1 MEWNVRTLNKL
12 GKFENLIAEATA
24 LDVDILGISETRMIG
39 DGKWNEGE
47 YVFINSGKDKTHE
60 YGVGMAIKKDLVK
73 YNMGYWP
80 INERIIALTIRAKP
94 FNIFILQCYA
104 PTTDHPDEEAE
115 INK

>member
-1 MEWNVRTLNKL
+1 MMVNGMKGSIYSLTWVKT
-12 GKFENLIAEATA
+12 
-24 LDVDILGISETRMIG
+24 
-39 DGKWNEGE
+39 
-47 YVFINSGKDKTHE
+47 KTHE